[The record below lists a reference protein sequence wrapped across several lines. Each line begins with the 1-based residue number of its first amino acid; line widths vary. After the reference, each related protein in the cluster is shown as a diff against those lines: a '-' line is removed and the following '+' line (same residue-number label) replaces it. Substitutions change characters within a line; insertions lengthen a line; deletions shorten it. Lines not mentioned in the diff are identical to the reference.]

1 MTTPSLTLRRRLLL
15 AALAAPGM
23 MLVACGPQNNA
34 PAAGGAGPSATAAP
48 AEAGAADAPV
58 TLQEIGLRGNGFS
71 VGKTDLPPV
80 YVFFD
85 PQCGHCAK
93 LWENLRE
100 LHGSAHFKWIPV
112 AILNRASLM
121 QGATLLGA
129 ADSVAAMNE
138 HEASMLARRGGIPA
152 SSSVSDELKAKVE
165 SNTQLFSRLKA
176 EGVPLMIGWHTS
188 NSEIITRGG
197 AMPAAEVAAAFGLG
211 AQVGA
216 QEAAQPAPQGAPE
229 VAPTM
234 EPTTTQAVR
243 PAQ

>member
-1 MTTPSLTLRRRLLL
+1 MTTPSLTFRRRLLL

-34 PAAGGAGPSATAAP
+34 PAAGGAPSTAAAP
-48 AEAGAADAPV
+48 AEASAADAPV

-100 LHGSAHFKWIPV
+100 LHGIAHFKWIPV
-112 AILNRASLM
+112 AILNRASLA

-129 ADSVAAMNE
+129 TDSVAAMNE
-138 HEASMLARRGGIPA
+138 HEASMLARSGGISA

-176 EGVPLMIGWHTS
+176 EGVPFMIGRHMS

-211 AQVGA
+211 AQAATQPASQVTA
-216 QEAAQPAPQGAPE
+216 EAAPGAAAPAAD
-229 VAPTM
+229 A
-234 EPTTTQAVR
+234 AR
-243 PAQ
+243 LAQ